1 MNHIRVPESH
11 EIDPMLMELVN
22 KLSME
27 KPDWVFDCMYSN
39 MYLTTHTYDAPVKAP
54 LEKKD
59 SKNYLRKVTVKDRE
73 NQTLGTLKVD
83 RENWGR
89 FANSGKPHIFIVES
103 WRINKERGNRH
114 QTKTTNI
121 DSAVREAKKHFFAK
135 TRKELLTEVT
145 VEVKR
150 GFGDAV
156 YSLSRTFMRMCNDVD
171 TVTWAHTVMNMRNNL
186 PLDPAEERRID
197 ALLMHEK
204 FESNH
209 KDYLLAEAMRKRDDG
224 SGNMI
229 VVAEQDGQFM
239 FWGDTAEGYVTTLSF
254 DELPTKMQ
262 ERIGVLQLME
272 NSEIVLDVGYRLDQG
287 RYYVLTN

>member
-1 MNHIRVPESH
+1 MNHIRVPEGY
-11 EIDPMLMELVN
+11 EIDPMLLELVN

-59 SKNYLRKVTVKDRE
+59 SNNYLRKVVVKDRE

-135 TRKELLTEVT
+135 TRKELLTDVT
-145 VEVKR
+145 SEVKR
-150 GFGDAV
+150 GFNDAV
-156 YSLSRTFMRMCNDVD
+156 YSLSRTFTRMCHEVD
-171 TVTWAHTVMNMRNNL
+171 SVTWAHTVLNMRNNL
-186 PLDPAEERRID
+186 PPDPVEERKVND
-197 ALLMHEK
+197 LLTHEK
-204 FESNH
+204 FDSNRR
-209 KDYLLAEAMRKRDDG
+209 DYLLSEAMQKHNAG
-224 SGNMI
+224 GNMI

-239 FWGDTAEGYVTTLSF
+239 SWGDTSEGFVVTLSF
-254 DELPTKMQ
+254 DELPPKIQ
-262 ERIGVLQLME
+262 ERVGVLQLME
-272 NSEIVLDVGYRLDQG
+272 NNEIVLDVGYRLDQG
-287 RYYVLTN
+287 SYYVVAE

>member
-1 MNHIRVPESH
+1 MNHIRVPEGY
-11 EIDPMLMELVN
+11 EIDPMLLELVN

-27 KPDWVFDCMYSN
+27 KPDWLFDCMYGAS
-39 MYLTTHTYDAPVKAP
+39 YLNVNTYDAPVKAP

-73 NQTLGTLKVD
+73 NQTLGTLKVE
-83 RENWGR
+83 REHYGR

-135 TRKELLTEVT
+135 TRKELLTDVT
-145 VEVKR
+145 SEVKR
-150 GFGDAV
+150 GFNDAV
-156 YSLSRTFMRMCNDVD
+156 YSLSRTFTRMCNEVD
-171 TVTWAHTVMNMRNNL
+171 GVTWAHTVMNMRNNL
-186 PLDPAEERRID
+186 PLDPVEERRVND
-197 ALLMHEK
+197 LLMHEK
-204 FESNH
+204 FDSNRR
-209 KDYLLAEAMRKRDDG
+209 DYLLSEAMQKHNTNN
-224 SGNMI
+224 NMI

-239 FWGDTAEGYVTTLSF
+239 SWGDTSEGFVVTLSF
-254 DELPTKMQ
+254 DELPTKIQ

-272 NSEIVLDVGYRLDQG
+272 NNEIVLDVGYRLDQG
-287 RYYVLTN
+287 RYYVVAE